1 MISIVVPTLNEEGNI
16 RRLIPSIIDVFSGKG
31 IEVVI
36 LDGRSTDGTQ
46 ELVKSFSRKHH
57 YVRLVA
63 QKGRG
68 FANALAEGISA
79 ARGEIIV
86 TMDAENHMPS
96 EISKLVDELIGG
108 DFDVVVGSRFM
119 KGADVELERKRLLS
133 SNIANRIA
141 RVGLRLNVKDCS
153 SGFRAYKA
161 EPVKEAVK
169 KLRTKYF
176 SVQVEILEKIKNKGG
191 RLGEIPVHYM
201 KRESG
206 KSKFRLKAA
215 MSDATNL
222 IKIAEE
228 NELENIKRRS
238 RKMAESLKS
247 RPGRIMKS
255 IRRMGQNS
263 RRRSILPKSI
273 RKRINSLK
281 SKITRRQ

>member
-96 EISKLVDELIGG
+96 
-108 DFDVVVGSRFM
+108 
-119 KGADVELERKRLLS
+119 
-133 SNIANRIA
+133 
-141 RVGLRLNVKDCS
+141 
-153 SGFRAYKA
+153 
-161 EPVKEAVK
+161 
-169 KLRTKYF
+169 
-176 SVQVEILEKIKNKGG
+176 
-191 RLGEIPVHYM
+191 
-201 KRESG
+201 
-206 KSKFRLKAA
+206 
-215 MSDATNL
+215 
-222 IKIAEE
+222 
-228 NELENIKRRS
+228 
-238 RKMAESLKS
+238 
-247 RPGRIMKS
+247 
-255 IRRMGQNS
+255 
-263 RRRSILPKSI
+263 
-273 RKRINSLK
+273 
-281 SKITRRQ
+281 